1 MSENIIKS
9 FLSIHTFNDSVDR
22 LIEEYNSTDDEA
34 QKATISKN
42 AVVEIKSEYKRLKPL
57 CKKYIK
63 ENLAKLKEEFNAEVN
78 NLKADEVKRIE
89 NVHAEYQANE
99 EAKANDKLYQKKYN
113 DALSGEKI
121 ITKRAIIKAKR
132 EYLENVHKLKDEIVV
147 LINERDKKLRAV
159 GKKPSF
165 IDNLDAS
172 FQSFVAAFNIKEILS
187 DKKMWFNLVPAV
199 FLIIAIV
206 LYYLFCHINEVNPNL
221 NSIITNGI
229 YVAVV
234 ATGAVYIYS
243 MGAFD
248 MSLGPACLTCSA
260 VAALAFIATR
270 NPWISIAA
278 SIGVGMILGIVN
290 AVLANMLDLPVM
302 VMTLTMM
309 NILNSIFGVIV
320 GASGSAIIPE
330 GMLEYGTPLIKWL
343 VLIIFV
349 LFCFIIFNYTKQGRR
364 NKMVGSNEVSSKF
377 SGVSIMK
384 SGIISFA
391 LSGIGLGLAGF
402 LYAATVGRVEEGSN
416 VLSTIGLNVIIAIV
430 FGGMPTS
437 GGPRSRISAAVIGAF
452 FCVFLDYVFFAAG
465 IEDYK
470 YIAKG
475 ILFLAVVAIT
485 SINQRT
491 KMLTR

>member
-1 MSENIIKS
+1 MSENRIQS
-9 FLSIHTFNDSVDR
+9 FLSIHSFDAKVLNR
-22 LIEEYNSTDDEA
+22 IEEYKTAKD
-34 QKATISKN
+34 TISQKT
-42 AVVEIKSEYKRLKPL
+42 AVAEIKDEYSRLKPL

-63 ENLAKLKEEFNAEVN
+63 ENLEVLKKEYQEEIE
-78 NLKADEVKRIE
+78 NLKADEVQRLKS
-89 NVHAEYQANE
+89 VD
-99 EAKANDKLYQKKYN
+99 EAYSSTEDNKSDKAYIKKYN
-113 DALSGEKI
+113 DAISGEKI

-132 EYLENVHKLKDEIVV
+132 EYLENVHHLKEEIIV
-147 LINERDKKLRAV
+147 LINERDRLFSLID
-159 GKKPSF
+159 KKPSI

-172 FQSFVAAFNIKEILS
+172 FQSFVATFSLTETLS

-199 FLIIAIV
+199 FLLMAIV
-206 LYYLFCHINEVNPNL
+206 LYYLFCHINGINSNL
-221 NSIITNGI
+221 DSIISNGI

-248 MSLGPACLTCSA
+248 MSLGPACLTCASIS
-260 VAALAFIATR
+260 ALAFIATG
-270 NPWISIAA
+270 NPWIAIAA
-278 SIGVGMILGIVN
+278 SVGVGMILGIVN

-320 GASGSAIIPE
+320 GANGSAIISNE
-330 GMLEYGTPLIKWL
+330 ILAYGTPLIKWL

-384 SGIISFA
+384 TGIISFA

-402 LYAATVGRVEEGSN
+402 LYASTVGRVEEGSN

-465 IEDYK
+465 IEYYK

-475 ILFLAVVAIT
+475 ILFLAVVSIT

-491 KMLTR
+491 KMLTK

>member
-1 MSENIIKS
+1 MDNLEANVKS
-9 FLSIHTFNDSVDR
+9 L
-22 LIEEYNSTDDEA
+22 
-34 QKATISKN
+34 KASF
-42 AVVEIKSEYKRLKPL
+42 S
-57 CKKYIK
+57 
-63 ENLAKLKEEFNAEVN
+63 LKET
-78 NLKADEVKRIE
+78 LTDKR
-89 NVHAEYQANE
+89 
-99 EAKANDKLYQKKYN
+99 
-113 DALSGEKI
+113 
-121 ITKRAIIKAKR
+121 
-132 EYLENVHKLKDEIVV
+132 
-147 LINERDKKLRAV
+147 
-159 GKKPSF
+159 
-165 IDNLDAS
+165 
-172 FQSFVAAFNIKEILS
+172 
-187 DKKMWFNLVPAV
+187 MWFNLVPAG
-199 FLIIAIV
+199 FLVMAII
-206 LYYLFCHINEVNPNL
+206 LYYLFCSINNVNSNL
-221 NSIITNGI
+221 DSIISNGI

-260 VAALAFIATR
+260 VSALTFIATG
-270 NPWISIAA
+270 NPWLAILA
-278 SIGVGMILGIVN
+278 SVAVGMVLGIVN

-320 GASGSAIIPE
+320 GANGSAIVSNEI
-330 GMLEYGTPLIKWL
+330 LKYGTPLIKWL
-343 VLIIFV
+343 VLIVFV
-349 LFCFIIFNYTKQGRR
+349 LFCLTIFNYTKQGRR

-384 SGIISFA
+384 TGIVSFA

-402 LYAATVGRVEEGSN
+402 LYASTVGRVEEGSN

-437 GGPRSRISAAVIGAF
+437 GGPRSKISAAVIGAF

-465 IEDYK
+465 IEFYK

-475 ILFLAVVAIT
+475 ILFLAVVSIT

-491 KMLTR
+491 KMLTK

>member
-1 MSENIIKS
+1 MSENRIQS
-9 FLSIHTFNDSVDR
+9 FLSIHSFDAKVLNR
-22 LIEEYNSTDDEA
+22 IEEYKSAKD
-34 QKATISKN
+34 TISQKT
-42 AVVEIKSEYKRLKPL
+42 AVAEIKDEYSRLKPL

-63 ENLAKLKEEFNAEVN
+63 ENLEVLKKEYQEEIE
-78 NLKADEVKRIE
+78 NLKADEVQRLKS
-89 NVHAEYQANE
+89 VD
-99 EAKANDKLYQKKYN
+99 EAYSSTGDNKSDKAYIKKYN
-113 DALSGEKI
+113 DAISGEKI

-132 EYLENVHKLKDEIVV
+132 EYLENVHHLKEEIIV
-147 LINERDKKLRAV
+147 LINERDRLFSLV
-159 GKKPSF
+159 DKKPSI

-172 FQSFVAAFNIKEILS
+172 FQSFVATFSLTETLS

-199 FLIIAIV
+199 FLLMAIV
-206 LYYLFCHINEVNPNL
+206 LYYLFCHINGINSNL
-221 NSIITNGI
+221 DSIISNGI

-248 MSLGPACLTCSA
+248 MSLGPACLTCAAIS
-260 VAALAFIATR
+260 ALAFIATG
-270 NPWISIAA
+270 NPWIAIAA
-278 SIGVGMILGIVN
+278 SVGVGMILGIVN

-320 GASGSAIIPE
+320 GANGSAIISNE
-330 GMLEYGTPLIKWL
+330 ILAYGTPLIKWL

-384 SGIISFA
+384 TGIISFA

-402 LYAATVGRVEEGSN
+402 LYASTVGRVEEGSN

-465 IEDYK
+465 IEYYK

-475 ILFLAVVAIT
+475 ILFLAVVSIT

-491 KMLTR
+491 KMLTK